1 MKKLGHWPKVI
12 NNQSFGPRASMWQ
25 QVAGPPYFWPTMNLR
40 NQLPI
45 VLVILAMVGCFAKRA
60 EPTPHAE
67 ATAQPTVE
75 LTEQDV
81 APPSELALLMRHMA
95 AHADSAKAAIARG
108 GSLPPFPTEI
118 NTLFT
123 AKPTDGMH
131 IDAITFP
138 TFGTD
143 YQAKVKA
150 LYKTSKKNRTQAYNA
165 LVQSCANCHGTHCP
179 GPLMRIKKMYAPV
192 HD

>member
-1 MKKLGHWPKVI
+1 MLFSKQIPVLLI
-12 NNQSFGPRASMWQ
+12 I
-25 QVAGPPYFWPTMNLR
+25 VAT
-40 NQLPI
+40 
-45 VLVILAMVGCFAKRA
+45 VGCFAKRA
-60 EPTPHAE
+60 EPTAHAE
-67 ATAQPTVE
+67 AAPQPKVE

-108 GSLPPFPTEI
+108 ADLPPFPTEI

-143 YQAKVKA
+143 YQAKVEA
-150 LYKTSKKNRTQAYNA
+150 LYQAPKKGRTQAYNA

-192 HD
+192 Q